1 MMELTNREII
11 GLYLLLNENAENLDL
26 NMKKLSNKIEKLLY
40 DRISIQELE
49 KLDSLYQQGI
59 DVLE

>member
-1 MMELTNREII
+1 MELTNREII

-59 DVLE
+59 DVL